1 MPQYSTV
8 RNSPAS
14 RASDDAQGWSVA
26 TFTPV
31 KTTSLRLVLD
41 PPTAEGVTFGLAV
54 AEWGVHAA
62 ESTPDPEPTPD
73 PDPTPDPEPSVDKS
87 RLESAI
93 NAAGSVQQ
101 ANFTP
106 NSWKAF
112 SEAMGNAQK
121 VYADESATQDQVD
134 AAIKQLEEAQQTLV
148 KKADTTELKTVLDQA
163 QGVSGDLYTE
173 ASAKKLAEAVD
184 AASKVLN
191 DENATQAD
199 ADAAVKQLTE
209 AIAGLELKPAPK
221 PDDDKTD
228 PKPNAKPGN
237 KPVSKSEVSAAI
249 SSTGSNVIGIAV
261 VGMIVLLTGA
271 AIMLTRRNRDQR

>member
-1 MPQYSTV
+1 M
-8 RNSPAS
+8 
-14 RASDDAQGWSVA
+14 A

-191 DENATQAD
+191 DENATKLMRMPQ
-199 ADAAVKQLTE
+199 
-209 AIAGLELKPAPK
+209 
-221 PDDDKTD
+221 
-228 PKPNAKPGN
+228 
-237 KPVSKSEVSAAI
+237 
-249 SSTGSNVIGIAV
+249 SSS
-261 VGMIVLLTGA
+261 
-271 AIMLTRRNRDQR
+271 